1 MQITNGNTTID
12 LDEAKILALIM
23 DPEIN
28 ILENIF
34 AKHYGVA
41 FVNVP
46 EKARNTFFYFCRV
59 LLNKTPADIA
69 DIYDISEKE
78 VRRVTKICDT
88 KMKVNRPYRDY
99 MYGFYFEYKE
109 TKNAA

>member
-28 ILENIF
+28 KLENVF
-34 AKHYGVA
+34 AKHYEVA

-46 EKARNTFFYFCRV
+46 EKARNTFFY
-59 LLNKTPADIA
+59 
-69 DIYDISEKE
+69 
-78 VRRVTKICDT
+78 
-88 KMKVNRPYRDY
+88 
-99 MYGFYFEYKE
+99 
-109 TKNAA
+109 